1 MQQTFTTAQKIRQLV
16 GIFAPIYVSQLA
28 GASMQVV
35 DAMMSGQY
43 NPVDLAGVAIGGNIW
58 APVMTGISGVLI
70 AVTPIIAQHLGAG
83 RRQEIPRVVL
93 QGLYLSLALSLAV
106 ILAGAVALPFVLN
119 LMDLESAVRQVAYR
133 YLIAIAWGIF
143 PAFAYTILRCFID
156 ALGYTR
162 VSMIV
167 TLIAVPVNV
176 VLNYAMIFGKLGF
189 PAMGGVGAGYAS
201 ALTHWLI
208 FAIGAY
214 ITTRKSPF
222 ADYKVYRGPY
232 KLSWRAWAEQ
242 LRIGIPLGLSI
253 ALEVGVFSVVG
264 LLMSRFGTLVI
275 AAHQSAI
282 SFGTLIYMFPLSV
295 SQALT
300 IVVGFEVGA
309 RRIQDAIQYRRLG
322 MRISLTFAAALMAF
336 LWFFSEQ
343 VARLYTA
350 DPELLPLLQSFL
362 GYVIFFQLSDAVAA
376 PIQGTLRGYKDV
388 NVVLALALVA
398 YWVIGLPVGYS
409 LATWTGMGP
418 YGYWIGLISGL
429 ASGAAGLMWRLRR
442 TEGRTAAR
450 HRVEANF
457 EA

>member
-16 GIFAPIYVSQLA
+16 GIFVPIYVSQLA

-156 ALGYTR
+156 ALGYTG

-232 KLSWRAWAEQ
+232 KLSWRGLGGTASHRHPAGPIHRLGGRRLLRGRPFDEPLRHPRHRRSPVGHQ
-242 LRIGIPLGLSI
+242 LRHAHLHVSLERLS
-253 ALEVGVFSVVG
+253 
-264 LLMSRFGTLVI
+264 
-275 AAHQSAI
+275 SA
-282 SFGTLIYMFPLSV
+282 YH
-295 SQALT
+295 
-300 IVVGFEVGA
+300 
-309 RRIQDAIQYRRLG
+309 RRRL
-322 MRISLTFAAALMAF
+322 
-336 LWFFSEQ
+336 
-343 VARLYTA
+343 
-350 DPELLPLLQSFL
+350 
-362 GYVIFFQLSDAVAA
+362 
-376 PIQGTLRGYKDV
+376 
-388 NVVLALALVA
+388 
-398 YWVIGLPVGYS
+398 
-409 LATWTGMGP
+409 
-418 YGYWIGLISGL
+418 
-429 ASGAAGLMWRLRR
+429 
-442 TEGRTAAR
+442 
-450 HRVEANF
+450 
-457 EA
+457 

>member
-1 MQQTFTTAQKIRQLV
+1 
-16 GIFAPIYVSQLA
+16 
-28 GASMQVV
+28 
-35 DAMMSGQY
+35 
-43 NPVDLAGVAIGGNIW
+43 
-58 APVMTGISGVLI
+58 
-70 AVTPIIAQHLGAG
+70 
-83 RRQEIPRVVL
+83 
-93 QGLYLSLALSLAV
+93 
-106 ILAGAVALPFVLN
+106 
-119 LMDLESAVRQVAYR
+119 
-133 YLIAIAWGIF
+133 
-143 PAFAYTILRCFID
+143 
-156 ALGYTR
+156 
-162 VSMIV
+162 MIV

-429 ASGAAGLMWRLRR
+429 ASGPRGSCGGCAAPKDGLPRAIGSRPTSKRKRSGSDQAKPSSSFSASHHGSAPAHCTCVAALRR
-442 TEGRTAAR
+442 RRVQLQSVVFLTGKGVAVKLAFPHPDQHRGDRRPRGVDGCAPHVNDGVDPQQKRHSLQGQTETCQHHGRRDGRRPGDAR
-450 HRVEANF
+450 HTDRSNGRRADQDQVLGQT
-457 EA
+457 